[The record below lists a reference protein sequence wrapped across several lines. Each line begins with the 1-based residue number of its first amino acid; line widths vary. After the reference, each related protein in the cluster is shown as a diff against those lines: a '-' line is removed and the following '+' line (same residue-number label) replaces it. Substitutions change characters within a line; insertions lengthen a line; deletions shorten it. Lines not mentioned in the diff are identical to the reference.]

1 MLYGTYYTPIFN
13 GDNIMD
19 DATLLKK
26 LAEYRE
32 THNLTQAELANLLG
46 VTRESLYRW
55 LTGKVKLRASNKRI
69 IKSILKSP
77 AGVNINEFDR
87 LTSEL
92 LSEWKCLGRSNR
104 LKVLQYIEEIKT
116 PEELKRQQTE
126 QSKK

>member
-1 MLYGTYYTPIFN
+1 
-13 GDNIMD
+13 MD